1 MILTFHISTYLV
13 LPLMKNNFW
22 NKLVNAN
29 KINYF
34 MTNNN
39 LEANLLASQLITSY
53 DIFYFLGVICLK
65 RTL

>member
-1 MILTFHISTYLV
+1 MIHISTYLV

>member
-1 MILTFHISTYLV
+1 MILTFHISTYLG
-13 LPLMKNNFW
+13 LLLMKNNFW

-34 MTNNN
+34 MNNNN
-39 LEANLLASQLITSY
+39 LEASLLASQLITSY

>member
-53 DIFYFLGVICLK
+53 DIFYFWGVICLK